1 MEDPGEGDQS
11 GEESPTYGYFSDEDS
26 SGQCGVCTCAD
37 KCDTWGRADCEDSGD
52 GTVGRTGSGESLNG
66 PHPAAISSEG

>member
-1 MEDPGEGDQS
+1 MKVTRAGKRVLRTDISQTKTVLVS
-11 GEESPTYGYFSDEDS
+11 VA
-26 SGQCGVCTCAD
+26 CVTCAD